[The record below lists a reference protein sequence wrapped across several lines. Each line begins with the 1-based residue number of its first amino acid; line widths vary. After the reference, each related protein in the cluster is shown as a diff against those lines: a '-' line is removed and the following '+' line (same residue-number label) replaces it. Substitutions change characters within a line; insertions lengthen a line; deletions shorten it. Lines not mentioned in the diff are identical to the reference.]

1 MLNGQLFE
9 RIVRKT
15 TLIVGAPTTFFA
27 VLVAIV
33 VWLAAGPY
41 YRFDADWN
49 FLANTSTAIVTTLMV
64 FLLQASQNRDSKAI
78 HVKLDEVI
86 RALHHADNFMIAVE
100 SLSEDELDRLIS
112 HYRAIRLVR
121 GLAPAPEIYHGG
133 SERLDADG
141 GEGPSSA

>member
-15 TLIVGAPTTFFA
+15 TLIVGAPTTF
-27 VLVAIV
+27 
-33 VWLAAGPY
+33 
-41 YRFDADWN
+41 
-49 FLANTSTAIVTTLMV
+49 
-64 FLLQASQNRDSKAI
+64 

>member
-49 FLANTSTAIVTTLMV
+49 F
-64 FLLQASQNRDSKAI
+64 